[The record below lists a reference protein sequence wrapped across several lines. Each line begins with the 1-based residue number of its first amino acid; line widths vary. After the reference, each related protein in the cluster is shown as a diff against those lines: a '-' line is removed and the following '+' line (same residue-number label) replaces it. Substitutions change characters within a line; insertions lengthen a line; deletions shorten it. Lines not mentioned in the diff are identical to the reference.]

1 MKVLV
6 TGADGYIGTVLAPYL
21 MERGHEVKGVDSG
34 FHRIGWLYNGV
45 RSMPDTDIKDIRD
58 LTVDDFKGFDAV
70 VHLAELSNDPVGQ
83 LDRRVTF
90 DINHK
95 GTVTLA
101 SAAKAAGVARFIYFS
116 SCSVYGA
123 SSTSGSDEG
132 GATNPLT
139 AYAECKLLV
148 ERDLKLMADAS
159 FCPTYL
165 RNATAYGAS
174 PRQRFDLVVNNL
186 CGHAWCDRLI
196 KMDSDGT
203 PWRPF
208 VHILDISQAAALT
221 LEAPRD
227 AVFNETLNVGDN
239 EENYQVRDVART
251 VAETFPDCDLSIG
264 TRGDDKRD
272 YKVNFDKIRRHLPG
286 FKCQWNV
293 RRGAM
298 QLRRIFESVRMEKGL
313 FEGPAHTRLKRIQQL
328 LATRQIDSDFYWV
341 NGYEEY
347 QRRAA

>member
-1 MKVLV
+1 VKILL
-6 TGADGYIGTVLAPYL
+6 TGADGYIGTVLGPYL
-21 MERGHEVKGVDSG
+21 MERGHEVRGVDTG

-45 RSMPDTDIKDIRD
+45 RSTPETRVKDVRD
-58 LTVDDFKGFDAV
+58 LAESDLDGFDAV

-83 LDRRVTF
+83 LDPKVTYE
-90 DINHK
+90 INHK
-95 GTVTLA
+95 GTVALA
-101 SAAKAAGVARFIYFS
+101 AAAKRAGVQRFLYFS

-123 SSTSGSDEG
+123 SSTAASDENS
-132 GATNPLT
+132 TTVPLT

-148 ERDLKLMADAS
+148 ERDLKAMADAS

-186 CGHAWCDRLI
+186 CGHAWCSHLI

-221 LEAPRD
+221 LEAPREK
-227 AVFNETLNVGDN
+227 VCNETFNVGDN
-239 EENYQVRDVART
+239 EENYQVRDIART
-251 VAETFPDCDLSIG
+251 VAETFPDCELSIG
-264 TRGDDKRD
+264 SRGDDKRD
-272 YKVNFDKIRRHLPG
+272 YKVNFDKIHSTFPEFRC
-286 FKCQWNV
+286 KWNV
-293 RRGAM
+293 RKGAM
-298 QLRRIFESVRMEKGL
+298 QLLDIFKSVRMDRQL

-328 LATRQIDSDFYWV
+328 LSTGQIDAHFYWQS
-341 NGYEEY
+341 G
-347 QRRAA
+347 